1 MGSPSAQ
8 SAGPGGGGA
17 GRSAVGWELQILYDG
32 ECPLCS
38 REIAALRRLDRRDRL
53 SFVDI
58 AAPGFDPSRYGLDQA
73 AVMGRIHAALPDGRV
88 VEGMEV
94 FRRAYGAVGL
104 GWLLAPSRWPGLRGV
119 FDAAYRVF
127 ARNRL
132 RWTGRQEAACTSERC
147 STPGKGAAGGP
158 GPDRARQGET

>member
-1 MGSPSAQ
+1 VQRASSQ
-8 SAGPGGGGA
+8 SAVSSGTGT

-32 ECPLCS
+32 DCPLCS
-38 REIAALRRLDRRDRL
+38 REIAALRRLDRKSRL
-53 SFVDI
+53 SLVDI
-58 AAPGFDPSRYGLDQA
+58 AAPGFDPSRYGLDRA

-94 FRRAYGAVGL
+94 FRRAYRAVGL
-104 GWLLAPSRWPGLRGV
+104 GWLLAPSRWPGLRRL

-132 RWTGRQEAACTSERC
+132 RWTGRQEASCGTERC
-147 STPGKGAAGGP
+147 STPGTGFAGGP
-158 GPDRARQGET
+158 GPARARQGGT